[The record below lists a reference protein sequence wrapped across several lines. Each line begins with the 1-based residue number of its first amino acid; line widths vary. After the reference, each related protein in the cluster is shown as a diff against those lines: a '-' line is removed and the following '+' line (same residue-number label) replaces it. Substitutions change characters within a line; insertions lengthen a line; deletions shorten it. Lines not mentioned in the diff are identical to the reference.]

1 MAQLVQVLD
10 HLGEEV
16 DEERQE
22 GVEGRPVARG
32 QIRTA
37 LAAAAAASRGGGGGA
52 AAAARALAAV
62 PRGGGGGAAAAARA
76 MAAVPRGGGDEAG
89 RISLENGGQL
99 RLVVAAEADAEDGA
113 ELREDMEL
121 RPQRLGHED
130 GEDVAPGQQGGQ
142 REQGRKQSL
151 VLRRKGVKGG

>member
-37 LAAAAAASRGGGGGA
+37 LAAAAAAS
-52 AAAARALAAV
+52 
-62 PRGGGGGAAAAARA
+62 ARA

>member
-1 MAQLVQVLD
+1 MWRSSCVQVLD

-22 GVEGRPVARG
+22 GVEGRSVARG

-37 LAAAAAASRGGGGGA
+37 LAAAAAAS
-52 AAAARALAAV
+52 
-62 PRGGGGGAAAAARA
+62 RGGGGGAAAAARA